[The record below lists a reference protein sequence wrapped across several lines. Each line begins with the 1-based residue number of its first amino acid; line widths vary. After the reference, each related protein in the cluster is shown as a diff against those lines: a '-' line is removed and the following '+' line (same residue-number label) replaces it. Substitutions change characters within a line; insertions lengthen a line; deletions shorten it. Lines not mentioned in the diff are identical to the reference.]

1 MDISKEQD
9 WMLADAEIIAL
20 LKAGV
25 TRVAVG
31 RSSSRGYSG
40 PCRDHQGAITSVYF
54 LRPSTTPGHWTEVAK
69 LSPLGPNLLWAERS
83 WGNGALMADYEEL
96 QNWELVQ
103 QRWQEG
109 KIYQEPL
116 AVVRTHIS
124 SVHRVV

>member
-9 WMLADAEIIAL
+9 WMLTDAEIIAL
-20 LKAGV
+20 LTAGV

-40 PCRDHQGAITSVYF
+40 PCRDHQGAITTVYF
-54 LRPSTTPGHWTEVAK
+54 LRPSETPGYWTEVAH
-69 LSPLGPNLLWAERS
+69 LSPLSPGLRWYERT
-83 WGNGALMADYEEL
+83 WGNGAMMANYEEL

-109 KIYQEPL
+109 KIYQEPI
-116 AVVRTHIS
+116 AVVRTHVC